1 MKRRQFI
8 TLIGGAAAVWPVR
21 GRAQQKIWKI
31 GMLTAVSRQS
41 FSSLYA
47 SFIKGMRDL
56 GHIEGND
63 FTVEWRSAEEHYD
76 RFPELI
82 AELIN
87 LKVDLII
94 TATSPAYRH
103 LQQATKTIPIILLY
117 MTDPVGSGFVGSL
130 NQPGGNITGLAS
142 SVDETAPK
150 QVELLSMVVPNLR
163 RIGLLGNPG
172 SQAYS
177 SARKHIEG
185 AAANA
190 GLSLTVGEASNPEQM
205 DAAIKTFMAATVQGF
220 VAAPDAVFFGD
231 RDRLVQLAV
240 QNNLPSMFSRREY
253 TVAGGLMSYSE
264 NLSDFF
270 YRAGYFVDKIFK
282 GAKPG
287 DLPIQQPTLF

>member
-8 TLIGGAAAVWPVR
+8 TLIGGAAAAWPVR

-117 MTDPVGSGFVGSL
+117 MTDPVGSGFVASL

-150 QVELLSMVVPNLR
+150 QVELLSME
-163 RIGLLGNPG
+163 
-172 SQAYS
+172 S
-177 SARKHIEG
+177 SCQW
-185 AAANA
+185 
-190 GLSLTVGEASNPEQM
+190 LC
-205 DAAIKTFMAATVQGF
+205 
-220 VAAPDAVFFGD
+220 
-231 RDRLVQLAV
+231 
-240 QNNLPSMFSRREY
+240 
-253 TVAGGLMSYSE
+253 
-264 NLSDFF
+264 
-270 YRAGYFVDKIFK
+270 
-282 GAKPG
+282 
-287 DLPIQQPTLF
+287 PT